1 MGRRA
6 MGLTLPEVALC
17 LRSVITL
24 LSLSYSIYKH
34 QEVEDLNKD
43 NAEKRSESG
52 STGSNLASDRNRKY
66 LQKERQQLV
75 RENTFMGAGE
85 DGSW

>member
-1 MGRRA
+1 

-43 NAEKRSESG
+43 NAEK
-52 STGSNLASDRNRKY
+52 
-66 LQKERQQLV
+66 
-75 RENTFMGAGE
+75 
-85 DGSW
+85 